1 MPQIPIFSGVFTDNS
16 PDVRTSYPVNLVPVP
31 KTSGVSQEYL
41 RPADGLVAL
50 GTGPGIDRG
59 GINWNGVC
67 YRVMGSKLVTISNA
81 GVVTVLG
88 DVGDDGLQVTL
99 DYSFDLLGIA
109 SNGNLF
115 FWNPATSTLT
125 QNTDPDLGVVLDI
138 VWVDGYWMSTDGE
151 FLIVTDLTNPLAVN
165 PLRYGSS
172 EVDPDPVVALWKL
185 RNEVYALNRYTIE
198 VFDNVGGDL
207 FPFQRIDGA
216 QIEKGTIGTHTCC
229 LYADMIAFLG
239 SGVNEAPGIYLGANA
254 QTQKIST
261 QEVDQIL
268 LQFTEAQL
276 ALCKLEARNDRTHE
290 HLYVHLPDRT
300 LVYDIAASKAVQA
313 QVWFT
318 LTTTVVGFQR
328 YKAQNWVWCYDRW
341 LVADPTSTTFGY
353 AVTNIS
359 THWGQTV
366 RWEFGTLMLYNEAN
380 GAVIHELELIA
391 LTGSVA
397 LSSNPQIATS
407 YSLDG
412 QSWSQDRWITVGTTG
427 NTHKRLVWWRQGFMR
442 RFRVQRF
449 RGTSQAHISML
460 RLEAQI
466 EPLAY

>member
-1 MPQIPIFSGVFTDNS
+1 
-16 PDVRTSYPVNLVPVP
+16 
-31 KTSGVSQEYL
+31 
-41 RPADGLVAL
+41 
-50 GTGPGIDRG
+50 
-59 GINWNGVC
+59 
-67 YRVMGSKLVTISNA
+67 
-81 GVVTVLG
+81 
-88 DVGDDGLQVTL
+88 
-99 DYSFDLLGIA
+99 
-109 SNGNLF
+109 
-115 FWNPATSTLT
+115 
-125 QNTDPDLGVVLDI
+125 
-138 VWVDGYWMSTDGE
+138 
-151 FLIVTDLTNPLAVN
+151 
-165 PLRYGSS
+165 
-172 EVDPDPVVALWKL
+172 
-185 RNEVYALNRYTIE
+185 
-198 VFDNVGGDL
+198 
-207 FPFQRIDGA
+207 
-216 QIEKGTIGTHTCC
+216 
-229 LYADMIAFLG
+229 MIAFLG

-397 LSSNPQIATS
+397 LGSNPQIATS